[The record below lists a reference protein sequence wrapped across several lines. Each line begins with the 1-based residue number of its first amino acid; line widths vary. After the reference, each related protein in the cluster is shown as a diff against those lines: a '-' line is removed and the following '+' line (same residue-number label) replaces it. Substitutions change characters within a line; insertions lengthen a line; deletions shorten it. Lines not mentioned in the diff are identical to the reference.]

1 MTEHYSDS
9 DKRTSG
15 FTLIELL
22 VVIAII
28 AVLLSI
34 LMPALGRVRAQ
45 AKRVV
50 CAAQLHQI
58 GLALALY
65 TQQSDNR
72 LPPHFN
78 GTEDTYDNSTFEP
91 WRSYVAFDFAAPL
104 GDDAYAPIQLA
115 RLFSG
120 RLIDTEEVFY
130 CPSQANSG
138 PGAAYS
144 YAYNQ
149 SAEGKTWGTFLPVRA
164 DGELET
170 RVRTSYNYW
179 LHNRSR
185 PETLSLKPIVFDN
198 IQHWN
203 VVSHRLGDD
212 PQGITAL
219 FGDGHVTF
227 SNDSRLFDA
236 VELWNGGPEAGP
248 WDGPGSSN
256 ELFEAILS
264 LLTP

>member
-50 CAAQLHQI
+50 CASQLHQI
-58 GLALALY
+58 GLALELY

-91 WRSYVAFDFAAPL
+91 STSPLPKATTPMLRYSWPDCIAA
-104 GDDAYAPIQLA
+104 G
-115 RLFSG
+115 
-120 RLIDTEEVFY
+120 
-130 CPSQANSG
+130 
-138 PGAAYS
+138 
-144 YAYNQ
+144 
-149 SAEGKTWGTFLPVRA
+149 
-164 DGELET
+164 
-170 RVRTSYNYW
+170 
-179 LHNRSR
+179 
-185 PETLSLKPIVFDN
+185 
-198 IQHWN
+198 
-203 VVSHRLGDD
+203 
-212 PQGITAL
+212 
-219 FGDGHVTF
+219 
-227 SNDSRLFDA
+227 
-236 VELWNGGPEAGP
+236 
-248 WDGPGSSN
+248 
-256 ELFEAILS
+256 
-264 LLTP
+264 